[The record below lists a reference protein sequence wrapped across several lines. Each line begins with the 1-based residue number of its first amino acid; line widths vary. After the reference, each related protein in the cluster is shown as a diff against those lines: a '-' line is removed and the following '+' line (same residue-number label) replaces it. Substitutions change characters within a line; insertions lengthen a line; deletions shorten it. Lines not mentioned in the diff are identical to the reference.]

1 MDCLSHLFKISTTKL
16 FKQRYKRHQ
25 GKGWTDGDLG
35 PFGRRPAPGGE
46 GNCELSAGF
55 AAQLDAA
62 LQLTRQDVDQLQT
75 QRLGFAVVEIAD
87 DDTHVVVTDL
97 NMPEVDGF
105 EVMRQV
111 TANSP
116 EVKIIVLSGAS
127 QETEQ
132 KAIEMGAVRTLSKPV
147 QGIELVDIIN
157 ELVA

>member
-1 MDCLSHLFKISTTKL
+1 MASGLSL
-16 FKQRYKRHQ
+16 
-25 GKGWTDGDLG
+25 
-35 PFGRRPAPGGE
+35 
-46 GNCELSAGF
+46 
-55 AAQLDAA
+55 
-62 LQLTRQDVDQLQT
+62 
-75 QRLGFAVVEIAD
+75 
-87 DDTHVVVTDL
+87 
-97 NMPEVDGF
+97 DGF
-105 EVMRQV
+105 EVIRQV